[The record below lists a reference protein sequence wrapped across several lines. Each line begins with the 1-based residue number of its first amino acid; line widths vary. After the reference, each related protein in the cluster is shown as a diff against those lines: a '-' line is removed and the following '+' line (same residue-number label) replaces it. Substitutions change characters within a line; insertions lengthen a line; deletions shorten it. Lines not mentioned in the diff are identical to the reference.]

1 MFWKVPEASA
11 QDSGPEG
18 SKKPRIYASSREFW
32 KLLET
37 AGVVAGAAGAG
48 QNVLDCAGVLGS
60 AAEWADT
67 VATRVL

>member
-1 MFWKVPEASA
+1 MTAAGDSA
-11 QDSGPEG
+11 GQLGQ
-18 SKKPRIYASSREFW
+18 

-60 AAEWADT
+60 AAEWAGT